1 MWSLFQVRGLV
12 VLAIPQL
19 WKSFQTSFFM
29 HNLVDLPLEGG
40 QFTWSNNQEDQIWS
54 RIDKFL
60 VSPEWEKR
68 FPEVIQKRLPRLLS
82 NHFSLLL
89 DCGAPRGGNK
99 YFKFENMWLKH
110 EGFVEHVKNWWLS
123 YEFSVYLV
131 IFWLINLR
139 P

>member
-29 HNLVDLPLEGG
+29 QNLVDLPLEGG

-54 RIDKFL
+54 RIDRFL

-68 FPEVIQKRLPRLLS
+68 FPKVIQKRLPRLLS
-82 NHFSLLL
+82 NHFPLLL
-89 DCGAPRGGNK
+89 DCGAPRGGNN

-110 EGFVEHVKNWWLS
+110 EGFVE
-123 YEFSVYLV
+123 
-131 IFWLINLR
+131 
-139 P
+139 